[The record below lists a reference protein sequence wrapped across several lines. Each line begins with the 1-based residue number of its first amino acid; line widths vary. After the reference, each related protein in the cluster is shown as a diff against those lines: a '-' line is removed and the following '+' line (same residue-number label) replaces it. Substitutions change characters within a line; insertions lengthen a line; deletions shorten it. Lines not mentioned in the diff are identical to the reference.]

1 MAANGS
7 EGDRDGNSEL
17 AGLAAMA
24 VTFLTLTVA
33 FGLLALGFESF
44 WVAFPIGFGGLLPL
58 SVGLANW
65 YESRGERARDRAS
78 APTGETDDALA
89 VLRERY
95 ARGELDE
102 AEFEAQVERLL
113 ETESVADA
121 DALFEVD
128 DPSGVD
134 SSADPTEEFERN

>member
-1 MAANGS
+1 MVANGS
-7 EGDRDGNSEL
+7 GGDSDGESKL

-24 VTFLTLTVA
+24 VTFFTLTVA

-65 YESRGERARDRAS
+65 YESRGEQARDRAS
-78 APTGETDDALA
+78 ASTGETDDALA
-89 VLRERY
+89 ALRERY
-95 ARGELDE
+95 AKGELDE
-102 AEFEAQVERLL
+102 AEFEARVERLL
-113 ETESVADA
+113 ETESVEDA
-121 DALFEVD
+121 DALFEGS

-134 SSADPTEEFERN
+134 SSADLTEELERN